1 MSLAYL
7 PEDQVQ
13 THLANGRLVQVL
25 ADWCPPLRSVA
36 ALIARF
42 GSAGIFRV
50 RNLLHPCDGTAIQ
63 RLGHGKMGHRR
74 ARRGAVPVA
83 DMRRDQ
89 DNIARPHFLN
99 SSAFALHPAA
109 TRGDD
114 QRLAERMRMPGG
126 PGTRLEMDRRSA
138 GARWPFGLKE
148 GLDPDG
154 AGEVLRRSRDRGL
167 RIISLHGKSGC
178 GFFFRCIRVR

>member
-50 RNLLHPCDGTAIQ
+50 RNLLHP
-63 RLGHGKMGHRR
+63 K
-74 ARRGAVPVA
+74 
-83 DMRRDQ
+83 
-89 DNIARPHFLN
+89 
-99 SSAFALHPAA
+99 PAPS
-109 TRGDD
+109 
-114 QRLAERMRMPGG
+114 M
-126 PGTRLEMDRRSA
+126 
-138 GARWPFGLKE
+138 
-148 GLDPDG
+148 
-154 AGEVLRRSRDRGL
+154 
-167 RIISLHGKSGC
+167 
-178 GFFFRCIRVR
+178 